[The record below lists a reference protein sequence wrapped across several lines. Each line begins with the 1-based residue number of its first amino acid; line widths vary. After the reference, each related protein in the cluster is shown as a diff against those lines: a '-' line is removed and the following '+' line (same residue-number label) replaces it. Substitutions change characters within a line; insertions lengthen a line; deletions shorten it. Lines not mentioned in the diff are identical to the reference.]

1 MPGKWEHY
9 EGWRSLN
16 FSNTISSLPKFAFGH
31 KVGNIWP
38 HIKQTGRVFCSLF
51 SRCCYCC
58 CCGFF
63 FLSNS
68 LISCSNFILFFLLG
82 WLFCPVNFYRPDFAN
97 CGLIPL
103 EIWDEYLQLLSLH
116 YVFVPLIH
124 TSHKELSAHPKNLSM
139 TCLTYSI
146 FDYYVCCCCCLL
158 LVGFNLQ
165 ENI

>member
-38 HIKQTGRVFCSLF
+38 HIKQTGRVFCSLLLLLLLW
-51 SRCCYCC
+51 
-58 CCGFF
+58 FF

-68 LISCSNFILFFLLG
+68 SISCSNFILFFLLG